1 MSRYILKNGY
11 DVRKVYKNGNSFV
24 VGLPKNWVESTY
36 YTIHYFTTED
46 LDSEAFRQVIEKAK
60 QLEASIIIL
69 VPVK

>member
-1 MSRYILKNGY
+1 MNWHLVNNRI

-24 VGLPKNWVESTY
+24 VGPPKNWIESTY
-36 YTIHYFTTED
+36 YTIHYFTPED
-46 LDSEAFRQVIEKAK
+46 LDSKAFRQIIEKAK